1 MYVCVC
7 YVVWVGEL
15 GLGVGCAE
23 SPHTTYN
30 VSTHISLQDYPW
42 QVGVRFR
49 GWGSGS
55 GGWVGRGKGEI
66 E

>member
-1 MYVCVC
+1 MCVC

-49 GWGSGS
+49 GMGVRF
-55 GGWVGRGKGEI
+55 GGGVGEGKGRN
-66 E
+66 